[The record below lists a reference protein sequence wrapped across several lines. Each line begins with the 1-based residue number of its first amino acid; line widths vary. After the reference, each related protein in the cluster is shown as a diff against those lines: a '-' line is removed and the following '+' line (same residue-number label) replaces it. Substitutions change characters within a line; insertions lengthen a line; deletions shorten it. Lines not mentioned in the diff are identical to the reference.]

1 MSDLP
6 GIRPAERTAPAS
18 PSTGALATPSPRQ
31 DDDARWL
38 TPLASA
44 GPAHDRAVGELH
56 RLLLR
61 ASTFEVRPAIC
72 GPGPR
77 GRARSSTTS
86 PTRRPTTRCSPS
98 CRGSTASS
106 AAAASRPG
114 PTSSRSTRRASPCAG
129 TPGAI
134 ATLSAE
140 LEREPRAAHAP
151 VGRPRPRP
159 RRRESCSARIST
171 AITRLTAHQ
180 RDVLLALA
188 VDGVPIDVLADR
200 LSTNRNALYKTL
212 HDARTRLRRLLDEEE
227 TTHDHADATA
237 RGGAA
242 RARRARDRLR
252 RVLRA
257 ARRLRR
263 AGDRGRRRRGVDAR
277 HARAPRRLPR
287 VPRGARVAPRLRR

>member
-18 PSTGALATPSPRQ
+18 PSTGDLATPSPRQ

-61 ASTFEVRPAIC
+61 ASAFEVRRRSAALGLAASSELDDIANQAADDALLAIMS
-72 GPGPR
+72 R
-77 GRARSSTTS
+77 LDRFERRSKFTTWAYKFAIHS
-86 PTRRPTTRCSPS
+86 AGVAVRRHAWRDRDLSSSPS
-98 CRGSTASS
+98 ESLEQLTRLSDDPGE
-106 AAAASRPG
+106 AAQ
-114 PTSSRSTRRASPCAG
+114 TR
-129 TPGAI
+129 
-134 ATLSAE
+134 E
-140 LEREPRAAHAP
+140 LL
-151 VGRPRPRP
+151 
-159 RRRESCSARIST
+159 ARIST

-200 LSTNRNALYKTL
+200 LSSNRNALYKTL

-227 TTHDHADATA
+227 TT
-237 RGGAA
+237 R
-242 RARRARDRLR
+242 
-252 RVLRA
+252 
-257 ARRLRR
+257 
-263 AGDRGRRRRGVDAR
+263 
-277 HARAPRRLPR
+277 
-287 VPRGARVAPRLRR
+287 